1 MFHSVKF
8 IKINKFQKKMS
19 KTFNEINI
27 KLENSNQNINNN
39 SINNPCIDNQIKNY
53 ILHQLIFF
61 KEDILH
67 DVKQLGT
74 EMVSKYKLN
83 ASKNDTKIIQMQ
95 EAIEVIQKNLEKI
108 TSSKN
113 KENPLLEHTDKMTKQ
128 VSKLEQIVNAQDLKI
143 KNIST
148 KFTENIYELD
158 NKIKQCISHPLVIG
172 PNCKYK
178 TFHEFINF
186 INDNMDNLIIF
197 KEKIYSLHKEF
208 KNKTETN
215 MNTYKLKL
223 DYLLQNCNIS
233 ISSKIREVE
242 QEIKKNLNETLY
254 IELEKINKNF
264 ENQKENLEKK
274 IFNIN
279 EKLQKIDILQQN
291 FETKEAEMNKK
302 IELIKEKQIFH
313 HEKNNKY
320 YTGSKNNSIYEEH
333 LKNKKLLYKKCRSY
347 EENSL
352 ILRDINDNISKFSK
366 SSKETKTEPNRDKF
380 SMEEISISE
389 DSELENDLELRKNK
403 IKDKINNI
411 LFNNVKTY
419 KELKKLQKGKNKYIS
434 NFLGVLYPNIIHSSL
449 KMTNIA
455 TPKKC
460 SNNIN
465 KINLLNNCKNFS
477 TINKDL
483 LIINN
488 KEIKVDNSLQ
498 LLKSNSQPFL
508 NNTNKEKIND
518 VADIKD
524 TENTSKKQSEDSFSS
539 GKIMNCNK
547 KNKNKINENKALIS
561 LSFKQNSKDRL
572 FLKINN
578 KNNNQNQKN
587 KSNFFNKQNQN
598 DNMNK
603 SVYNKQIIYFPDIEE
618 NNKEKDEQKI
628 KKIFLNLKG
637 NIQEDEKFLVK
648 NRFINYGYNKDI
660 IFILDKRHYINRNE
674 ENKNNSFRINNNNL
688 KVRPYSKSF
697 KRH

>member
-1 MFHSVKF
+1 
-8 IKINKFQKKMS
+8 MS
-19 KTFNEINI
+19 KTFNGINI
-27 KLENSNQNINNN
+27 KLENSNQKINNN
-39 SINNPCIDNQIKNY
+39 SINNPCLDNQIKNY
-53 ILHQLIFF
+53 ISNLLIFF
-61 KEDILH
+61 KEDILK

-74 EMVSKYKLN
+74 EMDSKYKLSIN
-83 ASKNDTKIIQMQ
+83 KNDIKIIKMQ
-95 EAIEVIQKNLEKI
+95 EAIEAIQKNLEKI
-108 TSSKN
+108 TTPKN
-113 KENPLLEHTDKMTKQ
+113 KENPLLECTDKMTKQ
-128 VSKLEQIVNAQDLKI
+128 ISKLEQTVNAQNLKI

-215 MNTYKLKL
+215 MNSYKLKL

-254 IELEKINKNF
+254 VELEKINKNF

-274 IFNIN
+274 ILNIN

-291 FETKEAEMNKK
+291 FEKIEVEMNKK

-366 SSKETKTEPNRDKF
+366 SSKEIKTEPNRDKF
-380 SMEEISISE
+380 SIEETSISE
-389 DSELENDLELRKNK
+389 DSEIENDLELRKNK

-460 SNNIN
+460 SNNNN
-465 KINLLNNCKNFS
+465 KINLLNNFQNFS

-674 ENKNNSFRINNNNL
+674 ENKNNSFRINNNDL

>member
-1 MFHSVKF
+1 
-8 IKINKFQKKMS
+8 
-19 KTFNEINI
+19 
-27 KLENSNQNINNN
+27 
-39 SINNPCIDNQIKNY
+39 
-53 ILHQLIFF
+53 
-61 KEDILH
+61 
-67 DVKQLGT
+67 
-74 EMVSKYKLN
+74 
-83 ASKNDTKIIQMQ
+83 
-95 EAIEVIQKNLEKI
+95 
-108 TSSKN
+108 
-113 KENPLLEHTDKMTKQ
+113 
-128 VSKLEQIVNAQDLKI
+128 
-143 KNIST
+143 
-148 KFTENIYELD
+148 
-158 NKIKQCISHPLVIG
+158 
-172 PNCKYK
+172 
-178 TFHEFINF
+178 
-186 INDNMDNLIIF
+186 
-197 KEKIYSLHKEF
+197 
-208 KNKTETN
+208 
-215 MNTYKLKL
+215 
-223 DYLLQNCNIS
+223 
-233 ISSKIREVE
+233 
-242 QEIKKNLNETLY
+242 
-254 IELEKINKNF
+254 
-264 ENQKENLEKK
+264 
-274 IFNIN
+274 
-279 EKLQKIDILQQN
+279 
-291 FETKEAEMNKK
+291 
-302 IELIKEKQIFH
+302 
-313 HEKNNKY
+313 
-320 YTGSKNNSIYEEH
+320 
-333 LKNKKLLYKKCRSY
+333 
-347 EENSL
+347 
-352 ILRDINDNISKFSK
+352 
-366 SSKETKTEPNRDKF
+366 
-380 SMEEISISE
+380 MEETSISE
-389 DSELENDLELRKNK
+389 DSEIENDLELRKNK

-434 NFLGVLYPNIIHSSL
+434 SFLRVLYPNINHSSL
-449 KMTNIA
+449 KMANIA
-455 TPKKC
+455 TSKKC
-460 SNNIN
+460 SNKIN

-674 ENKNNSFRINNNNL
+674 ENKNNSFRINNNDL

>member
-148 KFTENIYELD
+148 IFTENLYELD

-186 INDNMDNLIIF
+186 INDNMDYLIIF

-320 YTGSKNNSIYEEH
+320 YTGSKNNSIHEEH
-333 LKNKKLLYKKCRSY
+333 LENKKLLYKKCRSY

-380 SMEEISISE
+380 SMEETSISE
-389 DSELENDLELRKNK
+389 DSEIENDLELRKNK

-539 GKIMNCNK
+539 GKIMICNK
-547 KNKNKINENKALIS
+547 KNKNTIDGNKALIS

-674 ENKNNSFRINNNNL
+674 ENKNNSFRINNNDL

>member
-1 MFHSVKF
+1 
-8 IKINKFQKKMS
+8 
-19 KTFNEINI
+19 
-27 KLENSNQNINNN
+27 
-39 SINNPCIDNQIKNY
+39 
-53 ILHQLIFF
+53 
-61 KEDILH
+61 
-67 DVKQLGT
+67 
-74 EMVSKYKLN
+74 
-83 ASKNDTKIIQMQ
+83 
-95 EAIEVIQKNLEKI
+95 
-108 TSSKN
+108 
-113 KENPLLEHTDKMTKQ
+113 MTKQ
-128 VSKLEQIVNAQDLKI
+128 ISKLEQTVNAQNLKI

-158 NKIKQCISHPLVIG
+158 NKISQCISHPLIIG
-172 PNCKYK
+172 QNCKYK

-197 KEKIYSLHKEF
+197 KEKIYSLYKEF

-215 MNTYKLKL
+215 MNAYKLKL

-254 IELEKINKNF
+254 VELEKINKNF

-274 IFNIN
+274 ILNIN

-291 FETKEAEMNKK
+291 FEKIEVEMNKK

-380 SMEEISISE
+380 SMEETSISE
-389 DSELENDLELRKNK
+389 DSEIENDLELRKNK

-434 NFLGVLYPNIIHSSL
+434 SFLGVLYPNIIHSSL
-449 KMTNIA
+449 KMANIA
-455 TPKKC
+455 TSKKC

-518 VADIKD
+518 AADIKD
-524 TENTSKKQSEDSFSS
+524 TENTLKKQNEDSFSS
-539 GKIMNCNK
+539 GKIMNYNR
-547 KNKNKINENKALIS
+547 KNKNKINENKALMS

-674 ENKNNSFRINNNNL
+674 ENKNNSFRINNKDL

>member
-1 MFHSVKF
+1 
-8 IKINKFQKKMS
+8 MS

-74 EMVSKYKLN
+74 EMISKYKLN

-197 KEKIYSLHKEF
+197 KEKIYSLYKEF

-215 MNTYKLKL
+215 MNAYKLKL

-264 ENQKENLEKK
+264 ENQKENLENK

-291 FETKEAEMNKK
+291 FEKIEAAMNKK

-333 LKNKKLLYKKCRSY
+333 LKDKKLLYKKCRSY

-380 SMEEISISE
+380 SMEETSISE
-389 DSELENDLELRKNK
+389 DSEIENDLELRKNK

-411 LFNNVKTY
+411 LINNVKTY
-419 KELKKLQKGKNKYIS
+419 KELKKLQKGKDKYIS
-434 NFLGVLYPNIIHSSL
+434 SFLGVLYPNIIHSSL

-477 TINKDL
+477 TI
-483 LIINN
+483 INN
-488 KEIKVDNSLQ
+488 
-498 LLKSNSQPFL
+498 
-508 NNTNKEKIND
+508 
-518 VADIKD
+518 
-524 TENTSKKQSEDSFSS
+524 
-539 GKIMNCNK
+539 
-547 KNKNKINENKALIS
+547 
-561 LSFKQNSKDRL
+561 
-572 FLKINN
+572 
-578 KNNNQNQKN
+578 
-587 KSNFFNKQNQN
+587 
-598 DNMNK
+598 
-603 SVYNKQIIYFPDIEE
+603 
-618 NNKEKDEQKI
+618 
-628 KKIFLNLKG
+628 
-637 NIQEDEKFLVK
+637 
-648 NRFINYGYNKDI
+648 
-660 IFILDKRHYINRNE
+660 
-674 ENKNNSFRINNNNL
+674 
-688 KVRPYSKSF
+688 
-697 KRH
+697 

>member
-1 MFHSVKF
+1 M
-8 IKINKFQKKMS
+8 
-19 KTFNEINI
+19 
-27 KLENSNQNINNN
+27 
-39 SINNPCIDNQIKNY
+39 
-53 ILHQLIFF
+53 
-61 KEDILH
+61 
-67 DVKQLGT
+67 
-74 EMVSKYKLN
+74 
-83 ASKNDTKIIQMQ
+83 
-95 EAIEVIQKNLEKI
+95 
-108 TSSKN
+108 
-113 KENPLLEHTDKMTKQ
+113 
-128 VSKLEQIVNAQDLKI
+128 
-143 KNIST
+143 
-148 KFTENIYELD
+148 
-158 NKIKQCISHPLVIG
+158 
-172 PNCKYK
+172 
-178 TFHEFINF
+178 
-186 INDNMDNLIIF
+186 
-197 KEKIYSLHKEF
+197 
-208 KNKTETN
+208 
-215 MNTYKLKL
+215 
-223 DYLLQNCNIS
+223 
-233 ISSKIREVE
+233 
-242 QEIKKNLNETLY
+242 
-254 IELEKINKNF
+254 
-264 ENQKENLEKK
+264 
-274 IFNIN
+274 
-279 EKLQKIDILQQN
+279 
-291 FETKEAEMNKK
+291 
-302 IELIKEKQIFH
+302 
-313 HEKNNKY
+313 
-320 YTGSKNNSIYEEH
+320 
-333 LKNKKLLYKKCRSY
+333 
-347 EENSL
+347 
-352 ILRDINDNISKFSK
+352 
-366 SSKETKTEPNRDKF
+366 
-380 SMEEISISE
+380 
-389 DSELENDLELRKNK
+389 ELRKNK

-449 KMTNIA
+449 KMTNIT

-539 GKIMNCNK
+539 GKI
-547 KNKNKINENKALIS
+547 INKALIS

-674 ENKNNSFRINNNNL
+674 ENKNNSFRINNNDL

>member
-1 MFHSVKF
+1 M
-8 IKINKFQKKMS
+8 
-19 KTFNEINI
+19 
-27 KLENSNQNINNN
+27 
-39 SINNPCIDNQIKNY
+39 
-53 ILHQLIFF
+53 
-61 KEDILH
+61 
-67 DVKQLGT
+67 
-74 EMVSKYKLN
+74 
-83 ASKNDTKIIQMQ
+83 
-95 EAIEVIQKNLEKI
+95 
-108 TSSKN
+108 
-113 KENPLLEHTDKMTKQ
+113 
-128 VSKLEQIVNAQDLKI
+128 
-143 KNIST
+143 
-148 KFTENIYELD
+148 
-158 NKIKQCISHPLVIG
+158 
-172 PNCKYK
+172 
-178 TFHEFINF
+178 
-186 INDNMDNLIIF
+186 
-197 KEKIYSLHKEF
+197 
-208 KNKTETN
+208 
-215 MNTYKLKL
+215 
-223 DYLLQNCNIS
+223 
-233 ISSKIREVE
+233 
-242 QEIKKNLNETLY
+242 
-254 IELEKINKNF
+254 
-264 ENQKENLEKK
+264 
-274 IFNIN
+274 
-279 EKLQKIDILQQN
+279 QKIDILQQN

-320 YTGSKNNSIYEEH
+320 YTGSKNNFIYEEN

-380 SMEEISISE
+380 SIEETSISE
-389 DSELENDLELRKNK
+389 DSELEIDLELRKNK

-419 KELKKLQKGKNKYIS
+419 KELKKLQKGKDKYIS
-434 NFLGVLYPNIIHSSL
+434 SFLGVLYPNIISSSL
-449 KMTNIA
+449 KMAKIA
-455 TPKKC
+455 TTKKC
-460 SNNIN
+460 SNNNN

-660 IFILDKRHYINRNE
+660 IFVLDKRHYINRNE

>member
-186 INDNMDNLIIF
+186 INDNIDNLIIF

-380 SMEEISISE
+380 SMEETSISE
-389 DSELENDLELRKNK
+389 DSEIENDLELRKNK

-434 NFLGVLYPNIIHSSL
+434 NFLRVLYPNIIHSSL

-674 ENKNNSFRINNNNL
+674 ENKNNSFRINNNDL